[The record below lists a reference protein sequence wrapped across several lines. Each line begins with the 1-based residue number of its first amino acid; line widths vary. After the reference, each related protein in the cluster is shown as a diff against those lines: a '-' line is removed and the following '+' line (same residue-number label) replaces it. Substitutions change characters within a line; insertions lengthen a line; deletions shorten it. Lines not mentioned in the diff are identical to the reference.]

1 VSVRIV
7 EGVAPVQAST
17 TALPA
22 SRVHRP
28 GRLSASWLA
37 AIGGTALA
45 AVLWGT
51 VGPLFTFYPAGAG
64 TGFAFARLAVGAPV
78 LLLLAVRAR
87 KTARWTHRDLGVV
100 LIGGVGV
107 AAYQPLYF
115 ASVSRTGVAV
125 ATFLSIGVAPV
136 FTGLTRWLVSGQ
148 QPGARWWLATAVASA
163 GVGFL
168 SLGGGQASVSIP
180 GILLAVAA
188 GGCYSLQASTIGW
201 LSQRHGSARSVAAIF
216 STGTVMLLPALYW
229 QHLNWLSRAPLLL
242 GAVYAGIATLA
253 LAYALF
259 ARGVSTLGSP
269 TAVTISLL
277 EPLTA
282 ALLGVV
288 FLSEH
293 LTPAMAAGCVLILA
307 GLVLAVTQTRPG
319 PAPAAVGRQLPRT

>member
-1 VSVRIV
+1 VL
-7 EGVAPVQAST
+7 AST
-17 TALPA
+17 TALTE
-22 SRVHRP
+22 SRVHLV
-28 GRLSASWLA
+28 GRHRGSGLA

-64 TGFAFARLAVGAPV
+64 IGFAFARVAVGAPV
-78 LLLLAVRAR
+78 LLLLAAR
-87 KTARWTHRDLGVV
+87 TCNTARWTGRDLRVV
-100 LIGGVGV
+100 LIGGVSV

-136 FTGLTRWLVSGQ
+136 FTGLTRWLVSRQ
-148 QPGARWWLATAVASA
+148 RPGSRWWLATAVASA

-168 SLGGGQASVSIP
+168 SLGGGQVSISLA
-180 GILLAVAA
+180 GMLLGLAA
-188 GGCYSLQASTIGW
+188 GGCYSMQASTIGV
-201 LSQRHGSARSVAAIF
+201 LSARHGSPRSVAAIF
-216 STGTVMLLPALYW
+216 TTGTVMLVPALFW
-229 QHLNWLSRAPLLL
+229 QHHLSWLGQPALLL
-242 GAVYAGIATLA
+242 GAVYAGVATLA

-259 ARGVSTLGSP
+259 AHGVSTLGSP

-282 ALLGVV
+282 ALLGVFV
-288 FLSEH
+288 LSEH
-293 LTPAMAAGCVLILA
+293 LTGAMAAGCVLILA

-319 PAPAAVGRQLPRT
+319 PAPAAAVRQLPRT

>member
-1 VSVRIV
+1 ML
-7 EGVAPVQAST
+7 AST
-17 TALPA
+17 TALLG
-22 SRVHRP
+22 SRVRRS

-78 LLLLAVRAR
+78 LLLLAARAG

-136 FTGLTRWLVSGQ
+136 FTGLTRWL
-148 QPGARWWLATAVASA
+148 ATAVASA

-168 SLGGGQASVSIP
+168 SLGGGQVSVSFP

-188 GGCYSLQASTIGW
+188 GGCYFLQASTIGW

-216 STGTVMLLPALYW
+216 TTGTVIMLPALYW
-229 QHLNWLSRAPLLL
+229 QHLNWLSQAPLLL

-253 LAYALF
+253 LAYVLF

-293 LTPAMAAGCVLILA
+293 LTATMAAACVLILA

-319 PAPAAVGRQLPRT
+319 PAPAAAVRQLPRS

>member
-1 VSVRIV
+1 VL
-7 EGVAPVQAST
+7 AST
-17 TALPA
+17 TALTR
-22 SRVHRP
+22 SRVHLV
-28 GRLSASWLA
+28 GRHRGSGLA

-64 TGFAFARLAVGAPV
+64 IGFAFARLAVGAPV
-78 LLLLAVRAR
+78 LVLLAAR
-87 KTARWTHRDLGVV
+87 TCNTARWTGRDLRVV

-136 FTGLTRWLVSGQ
+136 FTGLTRWLASRQ
-148 QPGARWWLATAVASA
+148 RPGPRWWLATAVASA

-168 SLGGGQASVSIP
+168 SLGGGQVSISVA
-180 GILLAVAA
+180 GLMLGLAA
-188 GGCYSLQASTIGW
+188 GGCYSMQASTIGA
-201 LSQRHGSARSVAAIF
+201 LSARHGSPRSVAAIF
-216 STGTVMLLPALYW
+216 TTGTVMLVPALFW
-229 QHLNWLSRAPLLL
+229 QPLSWLSQAPLLL
-242 GAVYAGIATLA
+242 GAVYAGVATLA

-259 ARGVSTLGSP
+259 AHGVSTLGSP

-282 ALLGVV
+282 ALLGVFV
-288 FLSEH
+288 LSEH
-293 LTPAMAAGCVLILA
+293 LTGAMAAGCALILA

-319 PAPAAVGRQLPRT
+319 TAAATRRLPGT

>member
-1 VSVRIV
+1 
-7 EGVAPVQAST
+7 
-17 TALPA
+17 
-22 SRVHRP
+22 
-28 GRLSASWLA
+28 
-37 AIGGTALA
+37 
-45 AVLWGT
+45 
-51 VGPLFTFYPAGAG
+51 
-64 TGFAFARLAVGAPV
+64 
-78 LLLLAVRAR
+78 
-87 KTARWTHRDLGVV
+87 
-100 LIGGVGV
+100 
-107 AAYQPLYF
+107 
-115 ASVSRTGVAV
+115 V

-148 QPGARWWLATAVASA
+148 QPAARWWLATAVASA

-168 SLGGGQASVSIP
+168 SLGGGQLSVSFP
-180 GILLAVAA
+180 GVLLAVAA

-201 LSQRHGSARSVAAIF
+201 LSQRHGSARSVAVIF
-216 STGTVMLLPALYW
+216 TTGTVMMLPALYW
-229 QHLNWLSRAPLLL
+229 QHLNWLSQAPLLL

-269 TAVTISLL
+269 TAVSISLL

-293 LTPAMAAGCVLILA
+293 LTATMAAGCVLILA

-319 PAPAAVGRQLPRT
+319 PAPAAVVRQLPRT